1 MLACNEQLPLRLQID
16 LVADMP
22 MNSNNKYFPSQ
33 WRRDAV
39 ACPGGFVMDSCVH
52 HIAALR
58 MLGRAAGKP
67 ICLPA
72 LKPAL

>member
-1 MLACNEQLPLRLQID
+1 MQLD

-33 WRRDAV
+33 WRRDAEG
-39 ACPGGFVMDSCVH
+39 CPGGFVMDSCVH

-58 MLGRAAGKP
+58 TLGHAAGKWE
-67 ICLPA
+67 LA
-72 LKPAL
+72 LLCS